1 MTGNTEAAGQ
11 VLKRAVVLDKE
22 NKYPES
28 LICYQEGI
36 QLLLDAMRSSSEE
49 KRKKL
54 RTKISE
60 YMDRAEVI
68 KAMVEEIKAN
78 GTYHEQIKIE
88 NNAVGYSYDRLF
100 GRFLDESVETV
111 DIDDPYIRTVHQIY
125 NFLRFCELLVKKCPH
140 LKRIQLITGQ
150 EQDNDQ
156 YKQHEKLQE
165 LAQSL
170 ADEGVKLIV
179 QYSKTIHDR
188 EIRLNTGWIVKLG
201 RGLDI
206 YKAAAGKF
214 SLGYCDYEL
223 RRCHETTVDI
233 FHKKGKQKSVAF
245 VE

>member
-36 QLLLDAMRSSSEE
+36 QLLLDAMRNSSEE

-68 KAMVEEIKAN
+68 KATVEEIKAN

-88 NNAVGYSYDRLF
+88 NNGVGFSYDRLF
-100 GRFLDESVETV
+100 GRFLDENVETV
-111 DIDDPYIRTVHQIY
+111 DIDDPYIRTIHQIY

-140 LKRIQLITGQ
+140 LKRVQLITGQ

-165 LAQSL
+165 LALSL

-179 QYSKTIHDR
+179 QYSETIHDR
-188 EIRLNTGWIVKLG
+188 EIRLNTGWIIKLG

-206 YKAAAGKF
+206 YKAAPGKF

-223 RRCHETTVDI
+223 RKCHETTVDI
-233 FHKKGKQKSVAF
+233 FHQKGMKKSVAF